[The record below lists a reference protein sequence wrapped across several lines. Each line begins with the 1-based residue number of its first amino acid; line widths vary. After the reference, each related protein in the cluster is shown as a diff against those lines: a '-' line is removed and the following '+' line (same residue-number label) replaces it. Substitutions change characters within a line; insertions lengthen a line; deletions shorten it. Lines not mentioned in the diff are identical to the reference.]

1 MRTSTRWNRSAPHE
15 LDAMVMAPAL
25 HYLGNSGVRNAD
37 NNPEPSK
44 AKVDTG
50 VSNHT
55 EGGMTRVNLS
65 DPQSLAIWNYFR
77 NADDP
82 SHVSHIYRQ
91 YRDSKYCEVPK
102 NHLRRMRDVM
112 ITDMRENEAKA
123 KKRRKQTQVGRNAP
137 TWNHPSLQIR
147 RGA

>member
-1 MRTSTRWNRSAPHE
+1 
-15 LDAMVMAPAL
+15 MVMAPAL
-25 HYLGNSGVRNAD
+25 PYLGNSGVRNAD

-65 DPQSLAIWNYFR
+65 DPQSLAIWNFFR
-77 NADDP
+77 NAEDP

-112 ITDMRENEAKA
+112 ISDMRESEAKA
-123 KKRRKQTQVGRNAP
+123 KKPRKQTQVGRNAP